1 MTQGARTTESQ
12 SRDNA
17 AIREIMHQIQDR
29 LTVPDRATLALG
41 LIGHLATLMNGR
53 QIEKLLAQLAEE
65 AAKVQDVPPKRRAD
79 SADRERDRERADRSD
94 ARTTDGRS
102 RPNEVGAEGRGAIT
116 DDAGPIL

>member
-17 AIREIMHQIQDR
+17 AIRDIMHQIQDR

-41 LIGHLATLMNGR
+41 LVGHLATLMNGR
-53 QIEKLLAQLAEE
+53 QIEKLLGQLAEQ
-65 AAKVQDVPPKRRAD
+65 AAKVQDVPPKRRGEA
-79 SADRERDRERADRSD
+79 SDREREDRTD

-116 DDAGPIL
+116 DHDGPIL